1 MFMGGP
7 HSPVL
12 GAWRSLACR
21 QQRRT
26 VGFRAPATSAVSSDP
41 NMEGAEEVGG
51 LGDHGLEVGE
61 APLAVAVQVTF
72 LSDLVAHEQ
81 RLVVLQL

>member
-1 MFMGGP
+1 M
-7 HSPVL
+7 
-12 GAWRSLACR
+12 
-21 QQRRT
+21 
-26 VGFRAPATSAVSSDP
+26 GFRAPATSAVSSDP

-81 RLVVLQL
+81 HLVLQLRLGERGRVVSRPSL